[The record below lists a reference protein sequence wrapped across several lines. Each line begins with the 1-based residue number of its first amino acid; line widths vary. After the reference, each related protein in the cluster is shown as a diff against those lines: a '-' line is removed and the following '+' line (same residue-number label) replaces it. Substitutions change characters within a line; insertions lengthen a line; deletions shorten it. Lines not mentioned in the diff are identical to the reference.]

1 MSEKFKIVSNDY
13 YSNCL
18 IESIKAKIKN
28 PKIKITIVMP
38 WDNEV
43 FCPHI
48 LWSDGINDYD
58 FGSEGQGN
66 QGIKNWTIHKGHIRQ
81 RELGFNDKYKRVCKK
96 WRSKHKNE
104 RKKKNE

>member
-1 MSEKFKIVSNDY
+1 MEKFEIVSDDY

-18 IESIKAKIKN
+18 LEAVKAKIKN
-28 PKIKITIVMP
+28 PKIKITVVMP

-58 FGSEGQGN
+58 FGNEGKGN
-66 QGIKNWTIHKGHIRQ
+66 QGIKNWTLHKGHIRK
-81 RELGFNDKYKRVCKK
+81 RNLGFNERYKRICKEWVRNHK
-96 WRSKHKNE
+96 CKRSSHDE
-104 RKKKNE
+104 